1 MIPAHRFSLLRCR
14 WGLLHRILHKYH
26 NMKKTLGYIILE
38 SVLIIFGVLIGFT
51 LERYR
56 ESLADK
62 EQKIQLYKELGN
74 DLENMLKGDIKRLN
88 GRYKSLDKSFK
99 VASK

>member
-1 MIPAHRFSLLRCR
+1 
-14 WGLLHRILHKYH
+14 
-26 NMKKTLGYIILE
+26 MKKTLGYIILE